1 MSEPKLCPMTFPVP
15 NRLKENHENECVQDE
30 CAWWVGKKTI
40 YVSATHLT
48 PACEL
53 NMDGHCVALDW

>member
-1 MSEPKLCPMTFPVP
+1 MSEPKLCPMRTEGADLFFPCIQE
-15 NRLKENHENECVQDE
+15 K